1 MLSDLTLAGRLTS
14 DGAHVSAARADASG
28 EVPPFDEINRSVWTY
43 VAEKPRS
50 VQAALAGT
58 GPQLR
63 AQLIARGDIQQV
75 HKEAFGLFHT
85 TALVERVTGRRAVLL
100 ESVRTVLVDG
110 GEPTARVGALTAL
123 LSASGTLPRFH
134 PHIPWTTPVITRA
147 KQLEQGD
154 RGAGAAAEAVPR
166 TMTAILLNSIIVAAA
181 AQPPPAGRGAGCPWT

>member
-1 MLSDLTLAGRLTS
+1 VLSDLALAGRLTS

-28 EVPPFDEINRSVWTY
+28 EVPPFDEIHRSVWTY

-63 AQLIARGDIQQV
+63 APLLDRLIARGDIEQV
-75 HKEAFGLFHT
+75 RKKAFGLFDT
-85 TALVERVTGRRAVLL
+85 TALVEGVTGRRAVLL

-123 LSASGTLPRFH
+123 LSASGALPQFH
-134 PHIPWTTPVITRA
+134 PHIPWTTPVMARRS
-147 KQLEQGD
+147 G
-154 RGAGAAAEAVPR
+154 
-166 TMTAILLNSIIVAAA
+166 
-181 AQPPPAGRGAGCPWT
+181 